1 MGQGLGNRRG
11 RRFYIRNLTISLNG
25 KTYRI
30 FNINEYGLGFLID
43 SPEAIEIGSE
53 IAPIIINGN
62 NPVHVAGIARHI
74 SQFNHS
80 NTHLGFQSGWIC
92 GAEFTARYDLRGHN
106 LLRQYLAEIMG
117 LETEDSD
124 N

>member
-1 MGQGLGNRRG
+1 MGQGSGNRRG
-11 RRFYIRNLTISLNG
+11 RRIHVRDLTISLNG

-43 SPEAIEIGSE
+43 SPEAIQIGAE
-53 IAPIIINGN
+53 IAPIIIKGN
-62 NPVHVAGIARHI
+62 NPVRVSGIARHI
-74 SQFNHS
+74 SQLNPS
-80 NTHLGFQSGWIC
+80 GRPLGFQSGWVC
-92 GAEFTARYDLRGHN
+92 GLEFTARYDPGGSN
-106 LLRQYLAEIMG
+106 LLRQYIAEIMG